1 MSFKHIS
8 VAEVRTLLGK
18 EKVVIADIRDPNS
31 FAAGHI
37 PGSVSLSNANI
48 AHFMQEHEFDDT
60 IVVVCYHGI
69 SSQGASNYLVEQ
81 GFENVHSMDGGF
93 TQWATECMDCVER

>member
-1 MSFKHIS
+1 MSYKHIS
-8 VAEVRTLLGK
+8 VAQLREQLGSDK
-18 EKVVIADIRDPNS
+18 LVVADIRDPNS

-37 PGSVSLSNANI
+37 PGSLNLSNANL
-48 AHFMQEHEFDDT
+48 AQFMQEHEFDDT

-69 SSQGASNYLVEQ
+69 SSQGAANYLSEQ

-93 TQWATECMDCVER
+93 TQWASECMDCVER